1 MTTIGSMTLIQRA
14 PGPPRT
20 DHRRAVLGLLL
31 ATLTVLS
38 ACGRKGD
45 LEPPPKS
52 KASDQGTSP

>member
-52 KASDQGTSP
+52 KGSDQGTPP